1 MQTHIAQTLFAYLS
15 ILLCGLVVGG
25 CAAGHGAG
33 VGFASYIKG
42 DVTRTYESDHYAC
55 VRASMESL
63 RSLKISVTETTDDE
77 MKTTLYAQR
86 TDGTPVTV
94 TITRTTRAQTSVGV
108 RTGSLRLSDLQ
119 ISQKVQNRIA
129 ERLSAQSIEEHQGPS
144 VVPQAVEK
152 PDPIKKTFAEKY
164 PPELTIYFE
173 TDSNALLQNEIV
185 KLDAIAERLTRHP
198 ALKLTLN
205 GYSDASGSKHY
216 NRMIS
221 ESRAM
226 SVKMYLMGKGIDHL
240 RIAIVGHG
248 AIKFVSGNTR
258 EEDRR
263 LNRRVE
269 IDIVKTDSKSSMG
282 VRDSF

>member
-1 MQTHIAQTLFAYLS
+1 MKTRIVQTPFAYLS
-15 ILLCGLVVGG
+15 ILLCGLVAGG

-42 DVTRTYESDHYAC
+42 NVTRTYESDYHAS

-63 RSLKISVTETTDDE
+63 RFLKISLTEITDDE

-94 TITRTTRAQTSVGV
+94 TITRIALAQTSVSV
-108 RTGSLRLSDLQ
+108 RTGSFTVSDLEF
-119 ISQKVQNRIA
+119 SQKVQNRIA
-129 ERLSAQSIEEHQGPS
+129 ERLSAKSIEDHQEPE
-144 VVPQAVEK
+144 AVEK
-152 PDPIKKTFAEKY
+152 PDPIKKSFSKKY

-173 TDSNALLQNEIV
+173 TDSNALLKNEIE
-185 KLDAIAERLTRHP
+185 KLDDIAETLTRQP
-198 ALKLTLN
+198 ELELTLN
-205 GYSDASGSKHY
+205 GYSDASGSEHY

-221 ESRAM
+221 EGRAM
-226 SVKMYLMGKGIDHL
+226 SVKMYLMGKGIDHF

-248 AIKFVSGNTR
+248 AKNFVSGNTR
-258 EEDRR
+258 EDDRR

-269 IDIVKTDSKSSMG
+269 IDIVKTDSKSSIG
-282 VRDSF
+282 VRHSY

>member
-1 MQTHIAQTLFAYLS
+1 MQIRIAQTRLAYLS

-25 CAAGHGAG
+25 CAAGHGGG
-33 VGFASYIKG
+33 VGYASYIDRERQG
-42 DVTRTYESDHYAC
+42 S
-55 VRASMESL
+55 
-63 RSLKISVTETTDDE
+63 
-77 MKTTLYAQR
+77 
-86 TDGTPVTV
+86 TV
-94 TITRTTRAQTSVGV
+94 V
-108 RTGSLRLSDLQ
+108 
-119 ISQKVQNRIA
+119 
-129 ERLSAQSIEEHQGPS
+129 H
-144 VVPQAVEK
+144 QAVEQ
-152 PDPIKKTFAEKY
+152 PVAEKKNTFAEKY

-185 KLDAIAERLTRHP
+185 KLDAIAERLTRQP

-248 AIKFVSGNTR
+248 AVKFVSGNTR

-282 VRDSF
+282 VRNSF